1 MKNALTA
8 THNEVLIWFLQNFK
22 ELVQDMKDSQHAFSD
37 TSLNP
42 YHLENEIYTHTLM
55 VFKNSEVLSNENNY
69 VKWSTLLHDIGKPS
83 TREEVPER
91 ERVRFINHE
100 SVSAFMSLDILDKTD
115 MTKEDKIHIFKIIA
129 RHGDLFHFIT
139 SDGKIKEDI
148 FQSFEGEKRLLSDL
162 VHQVRADASGRFFSP
177 EFTEDNKMVMRLPE
191 EFEYVING
199 LTDEVYRGEKPHNLT
214 ILVGPPCAGKST
226 WVEQNKGN
234 AIVISR
240 DALVEEVGRKRD
252 MNYSEAFQ
260 FLLKNKEIER
270 KEVSDPLH
278 RAVQEARR
286 NKQDVIIDMTNM
298 SKKSRRKWINQFEK
312 DYNKN
317 CVVFIRGF
325 EALVEC
331 SKIRGKATG
340 KNITRGIIMNMVR
353 NFTLPNYSEGYSK
366 IEYVYLD

>member
-1 MKNALTA
+1 MNLKS
-8 THNEVLIWFLQNFK
+8 THNELFNWFLRTFP
-22 ELVQDMKDSQHAFSD
+22 EIVESMKKSTHHFDD
-37 TSLNP
+37 DNLNP
-42 YHLENEIYTHTLM
+42 YHMEGDVFTHTCM
-55 VFKNSEVLSNENNY
+55 VYKNSEILSPDIDN
-69 VKWSTLLHDIGKPS
+69 VKWTTLLHDIGKPS

-91 ERVRFINHE
+91 KRVRFINHE
-100 SVSAFMSLDILDKTD
+100 SVSAFMALDILDKTD

-139 SDGKIKEDI
+139 ANGKIKDDI

-162 VHQVRADASGRFFSP
+162 VHQVRADALGRFFTP
-177 EFTEDNKMVMRLPE
+177 EFTEDDKLVMNLPE
-191 EFEYVING
+191 EFKYVIDG
-199 LTDEVYRGEKPHNLT
+199 LTDTVYRGEKPHNLT

-234 AIVISR
+234 AVVISR
-240 DALVEEVGRKRD
+240 DALVEEVGIKRD
-252 MNYSEAFQ
+252 MNYSDAFQ

-278 RAVQEARR
+278 KTIQEARR

-298 SKKSRRKWINQFEK
+298 SKKSRRKWLNQFEK

-317 CVVFIRGF
+317 CIVFIRGF
-325 EALVEC
+325 ESLVEC

-340 KNITRGIIMNMVR
+340 KNITRSIIMNMIR
-353 NFTLPNYSEGYSK
+353 NFTIPNYSEGYSK
-366 IEYVYLD
+366 IEYVLLDS